1 MNLHRPYDKKARI
14 TPKNEQTSNKNCKKT
29 TFSFKSFGGYV
40 NIT

>member
-1 MNLHRPYDKKARI
+1 MNLHRHYDKKARI
-14 TPKNEQTSNKNCKKT
+14 TPKNEQTSNKTVKNI